1 MPDYTFRDPRSNRT
15 ITLRGDSPPTEAELQ
30 QIFAGVNAEPTPMP
44 AAASAGMMAPS
55 TKERI
60 PVPLGVAGKMFIGA
74 GERVE
79 DIVGGILGVP
89 SAALRNARALYK
101 NPTQELA
108 AYPGRALTGITG
120 VVTAPFSAAADLVS
134 GDARRAGGGLVDL
147 ATMAPSVGP
156 LSRLATAGAKN
167 VARGVG
173 KTFIKPRL
181 TPAEADAVVWARAQG
196 IEIDPATAT
205 GSKPLRS
212 LQSFTEKTLG
222 GAGQA
227 QDFRMR
233 QAGQVE
239 QAGRDLTARV
249 GRQAD
254 TPLSAVEAATGKLD
268 RRINAQAR
276 VADEAYGKFRA
287 GATGVDVDISA
298 SKASLRPLYVDLL
311 RQSKL
316 SPLHGGKAS
325 SLVALDRLMNGPD
338 VVPLPIVESVLG
350 DLKSMARTADP
361 GVRLRTSGQGVA
373 ARAVQTLQEQVDAA
387 AQQLN
392 PGTWEALQRG
402 RSATRGK
409 YATASVRKTLKGEPA
424 AIFQRLVAGKDTGLN
439 RLRALKAEAPR
450 EVIRIGRAYLEDLMD
465 KATAEGGFKRTDGL
479 WADWQRMGP
488 ETKALLYGQEPGLIK
503 ALDNFF
509 LVAKRIGENAN
520 PSGTA
525 GVLNATQAA
534 NSPLSWTL
542 GKLLYSPS
550 GARAL
555 TRGFNLSLTAS
566 ASGAFAGALA
576 DIEKAAQGL
585 AVDEDDQP

>member
-1 MPDYTFRDPRSNRT
+1 MPNEVIIVDPSGR
-15 ITLRGDSPPTEAELQ
+15 Q
-30 QIFAGVNAEPTPMP
+30 HIFPAGFDPKRAGAIVRASLAGPMP

-55 TKERI
+55 TGGPITPGI
-60 PVPLGVAGKMFIGA
+60 PGKMFIGA

-79 DIVGGILGVP
+79 DIAGVLAGTP
-89 SAALRNARALYK
+89 GALWRDATALATK
-101 NPTQELA
+101 PKEALA
-108 AYPGRALTGITG
+108 AYPARMKAALTG

-147 ATMAPSVGP
+147 ATMIPSAGP
-156 LSRLATAGAKN
+156 AFRAAKAG
-167 VARGVG
+167 ARGVG
-173 KTFIKPRL
+173 NLTRRVVESQVKSRL
-181 TPAEADAVVWARAQG
+181 TPAEADAVVWARGKG

-222 GAGQA
+222 GSGQA
-227 QDFRMR
+227 KDFSMR

-239 QAGRDLTARV
+239 QAGRDLTSRV
-249 GRQAD
+249 GRHAD
-254 TPLSAVEAATGKLD
+254 TPLSSVEAATGKLD

-276 VADEAYGKFRA
+276 VADEAYGQFRA

-311 RQSKL
+311 RQSEL
-316 SPLHGGKAS
+316 APLHGGKAS

-338 VVPLPIVESVLG
+338 VVPLPTVESVLG
-350 DLKSMARTADP
+350 DLKSMSRTADP

-387 AQQLN
+387 AQQVN

-424 AIFQRLVAGKDTGLN
+424 AVFQRLVAGKDTGLN
-439 RLRALKAEAPR
+439 RLRDLKAQAPR
-450 EVIRIGRAYLEDLMD
+450 EVTRIGRAYLEDLMD
-465 KATAEGGFKRTDGL
+465 KATADGGFKRTDAL

-488 ETKALLYGQEPGLIK
+488 ETKALLYGHEPGLIK

-525 GVLNATQAA
+525 GVLNATQAI
-534 NSPLSWTL
+534 NSPISWTL

-555 TRGFNLSLTAS
+555 TRGFDVSARAS
-566 ASGAFAGALA
+566 ASGVLAGALA

-585 AVDEDDQP
+585 DRDEDEQP